1 VSFLSAVKHPWGS
14 WKYNKNAGNLARYDN
29 GIVSC
34 QNYPEGITNTEG
46 T

>member
-1 VSFLSAVKHPWGS
+1 VLSNILGEVG
-14 WKYNKNAGNLARYDN
+14 NTIKNAGNSARYDN

>member
-1 VSFLSAVKHPWGS
+1 MSNILEEVG
-14 WKYNKNAGNLARYDN
+14 NIIKNAGNLARYDN

-34 QNYPEGITNTEG
+34 QNYPEGIANTEG

>member
-1 VSFLSAVKHPWGS
+1 VLSNILGEVG
-14 WKYNKNAGNLARYDN
+14 NTIKNAENLARYDN